1 MYEDKDL
8 MVQMRK
14 NEDEDARQEEE
25 EDKDKD
31 EKERESERN
40 NEFQRAIYLE
50 GTTRIEGQSLKGEDE
65 DARAMWML
73 VCTEGNNL
81 PGYKNK

>member
-1 MYEDKDL
+1 MRMLDRKRKRTRTR
-8 MVQMRK
+8 MRK
-14 NEDEDARQEEE
+14 
-25 EDKDKD
+25 
-31 EKERESERN
+31 RESERY

-50 GTTRIEGQSLKGEDE
+50 GTMRIEGQSLKGEDE

-81 PGYKNK
+81 SGYKNK